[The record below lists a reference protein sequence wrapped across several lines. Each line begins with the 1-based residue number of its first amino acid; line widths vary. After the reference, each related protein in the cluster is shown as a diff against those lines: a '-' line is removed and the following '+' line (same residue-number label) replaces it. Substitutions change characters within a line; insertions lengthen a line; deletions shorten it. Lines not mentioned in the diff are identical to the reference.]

1 MDNVTGFISILMSAV
16 SNCMLYSKNHA
27 SVDALTERAFF
38 ILNDIIKKS
47 GRCEIMIIENDL
59 VINKNPVREV
69 GIQGRN
75 LIKRFNRKG
84 ISHIHFTKGTTPAE
98 LKQLVAAAASPG
110 KGVKSSPHIN
120 VGIIDIEINGSM
132 GLSQYGTRMEKDS
145 SLSKS
150 LSEFTPAQINKV
162 KEEYSRISPFKKLH
176 MAGFEEL
183 VIQFVL
189 MLRKEVNIFKLLRPA
204 ESSGSYDDTHA
215 TNVSVLTIF
224 QAQSLGIRE
233 DFHGDIGLAALLHD
247 VGKLLIPREVL
258 DKEASEKEIEIK
270 ELHPFYGAQYLTSIE
285 GLTRLAPIVAFEH
298 HLRYDGRDSTG
309 MKVQIKKQH
318 FCSQM
323 TAISDVF
330 DNLRNRGSFH
340 KALDMKDVLNTM
352 KTKDP
357 GLFNPFLVDNFIRSI
372 HLALSRSS
380 SA

>member
-1 MDNVTGFISILMSAV
+1 MDNVTGFISIFMSAV

-27 SVDALTERAFF
+27 SVDTLAERAFSY
-38 ILNDIIKKS
+38 LNDIIKTTGS
-47 GRCEIMIIENDL
+47 CELMIIENDL
-59 VINKNPVREV
+59 VVNKNPLREV

-75 LIKRFNRKG
+75 LIKRFKRKG
-84 ISHIHFTKGTTPAE
+84 VSHIHFSKGTTPAE
-98 LKQLVAAAASPG
+98 LKQLVASAASPG
-110 KGVKSSPHIN
+110 QGLKSSPHIK
-120 VGIIDIEINGSM
+120 VGIIDVQINGAP

-145 SLSKS
+145 SLRKS

-189 MLRKEVNIFKLLRPA
+189 MLRKEVNILKLLRPP
-204 ESSGSYDDTHA
+204 ESSGGYDDTHA

-258 DKEASEKEIEIK
+258 GKEDAEKERSIV
-270 ELHPFYGAQYLTSIE
+270 ELHPVYGAQYLTSIV

-298 HLRYDGRDSTG
+298 HLRYDGRDFPG
-309 MKVQIKKQH
+309 MKIKIRKQH
-318 FCSQM
+318 ICSQM
-323 TAISDVF
+323 TAISDAF
-330 DNLRNRGSFH
+330 DNLRNKSSLH
-340 KALDMKDVLNTM
+340 KALDMKDVLMTM
-352 KTKDP
+352 KSKDP
-357 GLFNPFLVDNFIRSI
+357 GLLNPFLVDNFIRSI